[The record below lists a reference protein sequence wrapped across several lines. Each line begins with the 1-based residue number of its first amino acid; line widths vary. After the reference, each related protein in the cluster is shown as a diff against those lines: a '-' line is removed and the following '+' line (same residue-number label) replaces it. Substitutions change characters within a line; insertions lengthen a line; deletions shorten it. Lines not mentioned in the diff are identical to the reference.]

1 MMDFGWIVTPS
12 GWLALATLSA
22 MEIVLGIDNV
32 IFLSL
37 LSSSLPAT
45 QARFARLFGLVLAL
59 VFRVACL
66 AGLTWLIALT
76 RPVVTVIGH
85 DLSWRDMVLILAGVF
100 LIGQATLEIH
110 AEIDDDDDETDL
122 ERKPRALWLVV
133 LNIAVMDLVFSFDS
147 ILTAIGIARE
157 LSVMV
162 IAICISMVVMFA
174 AATAVARF
182 IHAHPTTKVLALCFL
197 VLIGLSLVAEGT
209 GFAFPR
215 GYLYFAMVFSSGVE
229 LLNLLSRRNRRK
241 RRAAV
246 ARDPEAPRSVPLDR
260 ERAHPVSSSVGN
272 GPGRE

>member
-45 QARFARLFGLVLAL
+45 QARFARLLGLVLAL

-76 RPVVTVIGH
+76 RPVVTIIGH
-85 DLSWRDMVLILAGVF
+85 DLSWRDMVLMLAGIF

-110 AEIDDDDDETDL
+110 AEIDDDDETELD
-122 ERKPRALWLVV
+122 RKPRALWLVI

-162 IAICISMVVMFA
+162 IAILISMVVMFA

-241 RRAAV
+241 RRAAI
-246 ARDPEAPRSVPLDR
+246 AHDAEAPRSAALDTD
-260 ERAHPVSSSVGN
+260 RAHPLSSAVGN
-272 GPGRE
+272 GPGPE